1 MKASVINKFVLI
13 SKIILPA
20 LVCLTLVLL
29 FQKLEIFKYN
39 SLYFTIS
46 SFGVVI
52 TLFNLKKIR
61 YSIIINLISS
71 VSLSFIILFLSL
83 FIVGIIV
90 YFIEKLPTGFNLN
103 YINSMVIKESSN
115 IISIAIL
122 SPLLMF
128 YSYKLLFKINTS
140 MYFKITATISILIL
154 LTLRLTKSMIE
165 ETYLFAFWQTIM
177 VLALQLI
184 LYQNEIVELTK
195 NKIQARLSCL

>member
-1 MKASVINKFVLI
+1 MRASIMNKSVLI
-13 SKIILPA
+13 SKVILPV
-20 LVCLTLVLL
+20 LVCFTLVLL

-71 VSLSFIILFLSL
+71 VSLSFIVLFLSL
-83 FIVGIIV
+83 FIVGVII
-90 YFIEKLPTGFNLN
+90 YFIEKIPTDFNSN

-128 YSYKLLFKINTS
+128 YSYKLLFKVKTNR
-140 MYFKITATISILIL
+140 YFKITATISILIL

-165 ETYLFAFWQTIM
+165 ETYLFAFWQTTM

-184 LYQNEIVELTK
+184 LYQEELKTLLRK
-195 NKIQARLSCL
+195 KS